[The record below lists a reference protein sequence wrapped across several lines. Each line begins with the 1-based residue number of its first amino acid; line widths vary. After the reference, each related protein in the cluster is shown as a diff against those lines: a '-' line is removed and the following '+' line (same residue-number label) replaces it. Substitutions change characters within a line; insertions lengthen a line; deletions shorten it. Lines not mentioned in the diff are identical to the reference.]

1 MVKPSPST
9 TKPHHPPVPLSFTP
23 WLSLSERTRLL
34 LSYLFMLA
42 VVVEASF
49 LYVQWY
55 EIISAQAAKNVS
67 VPAFLVL
74 LGMNVI
80 WLGYAIFVAGSWP
93 ICLSGVLYMV
103 GSAGVAFSALHYE
116 GHA

>member
-1 MVKPSPST
+1 MVKLSPST

-49 LYVQWY
+49 L
-55 EIISAQAAKNVS
+55 
-67 VPAFLVL
+67 
-74 LGMNVI
+74 NVI